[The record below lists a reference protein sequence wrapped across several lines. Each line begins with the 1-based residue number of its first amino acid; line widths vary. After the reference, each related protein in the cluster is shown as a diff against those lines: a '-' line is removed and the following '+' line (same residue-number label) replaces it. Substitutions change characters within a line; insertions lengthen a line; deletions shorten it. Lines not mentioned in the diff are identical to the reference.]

1 MALKRPHTPES
12 PLTLCLIFVISI
24 VFLSPLYHSHNHA
37 SDYHQESSGEH
48 GLLHDGSGHEG
59 SSPGQQHNE
68 SHLHIKKDIG
78 RTDTHLRLK
87 NNSLM
92 PGLSAVAES
101 PFSTEQLA
109 FTFIRDT
116 QTFVFRS
123 NSLACLSGLSPP
135 AA

>member
-12 PLTLCLIFVISI
+12 PLALCLIFVISI

-37 SDYHQESSGEH
+37 SDYHQENSGEH
-48 GLLHDGSGHEG
+48 VLLHDGSGHEG
-59 SSPGQQHNE
+59 SSPGRQHNG

-78 RTDTHLRLK
+78 RTDSHLRFKSSPLTPD
-87 NNSLM
+87 LC
-92 PGLSAVAES
+92 AVTES
-101 PFSTEQLA
+101 PVFIEELLYTLIKDAQ
-109 FTFIRDT
+109 TFI
-116 QTFVFRS
+116 FRC